1 MTEKIEGAPDS
12 MNDSR
17 TCTDSDPE
25 LTQPRSPGVHGD
37 AYFVHLVRD
46 VYRALPW
53 MPKGA
58 RHFAYNLIELLE
70 HDVMSA
76 PVLGDHPLQQPKRL
90 IMRQLVAFERAMAA
104 GRPTLQ

>member
-1 MTEKIEGAPDS
+1 MSVQDHVSSS
-12 MNDSR
+12 MNDSG
-17 TCTDSDPE
+17 TGEKIDTP
-25 LTQPRSPGVHGD
+25 LTQPGSRDVHGD

-46 VYRALPW
+46 VYRALPG

-76 PVLGDHPLQQPKRL
+76 PVWGDHPLQQPKRL

-104 GRPTLQ
+104 GQPTIQ